1 MNIVDN
7 SETQPRESE
16 HEKGKAREAYSTPV
30 LFYRVEYTSGRIEQ
44 WGFRSRFF
52 HKSIK
57 HDNYAGLTLPVLVE
71 AASIGIRDHEAEVKW
86 RTGERGR

>member
-1 MNIVDN
+1 MK
-7 SETQPRESE
+7 
-16 HEKGKAREAYSTPV
+16 KGRRVKRIRRPYYFIRLST
-30 LFYRVEYTSGRIEQ
+30 RRDASSSG
-44 WGFRSRFF
+44 GFRSRFF

-57 HDNYAGLTLPVLVE
+57 RDNYAGLTLPVLVE